1 MVRTIEKLK
10 QRVISSFM
18 TACILLS
25 LVLPAAASAEPTKAT
40 TFLTR
45 QEAAINQAQRFG
57 IRALGVVIK
66 QIDGCLAGV
75 TMEELLADSAVIA
88 TGKITGG
95 PHSFVVEHASVPGLT
110 AYYSEYDFTIDT
122 VWKGRPYAETV
133 SVRIPGGVVD
143 GVGERYSGTP
153 QFNQEDEY
161 LLFLVTENHGGGY
174 STRDDYYRPHG
185 LVQGVYI
192 QDEEGVYHNTASDE
206 ELPGEAM
213 ISPHLDEVREEGQDR
228 EELLDDFRQ
237 RYEEGNISQEEY
249 EELLDQ
255 LDQYATVVKRAS

>member
-1 MVRTIEKLK
+1 MARTIDKIM
-10 QRVISSFM
+10 QRIISPFIA
-18 TACILLS
+18 ACILLS
-25 LVLPAAASAEPTKAT
+25 LVFPAAASAEPTMAT
-40 TFLTR
+40 AFLDR

-110 AYYSEYDFTIDT
+110 AYYSQYDFTIDQ
-122 VWKGRPYAETV
+122 VLKGEPYAETV

-143 GVGERYSGTP
+143 GVGEHYSGTP
-153 QFNQEDEY
+153 CFNREDEY
-161 LLFLVTENHGGGY
+161 LLFLVTETHGGGY

-192 QDEEGVYHNTASDE
+192 RDEEGIYHNIASGE
-206 ELPGEAM
+206 ELPSEAL

-228 EELLDDFRQ
+228 EELLADFRQ

-249 EELLDQ
+249 EELLREI
-255 LDQYATVVKRAS
+255 DQYATVVKRAY